1 MFKRRTPKT
10 YGQWARGF
18 LWPQG
23 GWRRS
28 ATYVL
33 HRMRRLPDQPHRVA
47 RGFAC
52 GIFISFTPLFGFHLF
67 GGAALAW
74 LFGGNIIAALFGTLI
89 GNPVTIP
96 VIAALSVGLGRKMLG
111 VEGSLSPQR
120 ILHEFTR
127 ATGELTHNF
136 YAIFTD
142 EVAHWDSLRHF
153 YDVIFLPYLVGGLIP
168 GLIAAIIG
176 HYLTVP
182 VIRAYHRRRAG
193 KMAERIAALQALSD
207 ARAEGRAEEARATP
221 APPPLQPDPGAPPR
235 EDEPS

>member
-10 YGQWARGF
+10 YSQMARAMV
-18 LWPQG
+18 WPQG
-23 GWRRS
+23 GWKR
-28 ATYVL
+28 ATIYVL

-67 GGAALAW
+67 GAAALAW
-74 LFGGNIIAALFGTLI
+74 LLGGNIIAALFGTLI

-96 VIAALSVGLGRKMLG
+96 LIAALSVGLGRKMLG

-127 ATGELTHNF
+127 ATGEMTHNIG
-136 YAIFTD
+136 AMFTD
-142 EVAHWDSLRHF
+142 QVAHWDSLGHF

-168 GLIAAIIG
+168 GLIAATIG
-176 HYLTVP
+176 HYVTVP

-193 KMAERIAALQALSD
+193 KMAERIAALKRMTEDSVAP
-207 ARAEGRAEEARATP
+207 ARADGSGSGAGLR
-221 APPPLQPDPGAPPR
+221 PDPSAPKRDDPGL
-235 EDEPS
+235 